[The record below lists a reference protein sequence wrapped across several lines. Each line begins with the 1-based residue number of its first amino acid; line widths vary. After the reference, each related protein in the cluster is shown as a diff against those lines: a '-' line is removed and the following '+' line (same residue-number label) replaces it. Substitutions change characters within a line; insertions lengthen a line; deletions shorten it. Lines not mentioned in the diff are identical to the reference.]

1 MKALLLFLTI
11 GGFFFLAERVIPRRP
26 GQSLFRPGFVTD
38 ALYVPVHY
46 LMRVLVSFV
55 AAGFLTELGRAVLP
69 GSVPVLSGRPVWL
82 QAVVLVVVL
91 DFFFYVMHRA
101 KHRWHWWWRLHETHH
116 SSERMDFLASV
127 RFHPLEKLLDRF
139 VFLLPLTVLGA
150 DELPL
155 LIWSG
160 IDVFFGMMNH
170 SNTRIYLG
178 PLHYVFVGP
187 EMHLWHHARDPR
199 DGECNFGNNL
209 SIFDWIFGTARLP
222 EGYPTDYGVEVPVY
236 PHGNI
241 LKQFVFAFR
250 PREREGPARQP
261 EGAANQADGAAG
273 PSWEGGAVV
282 ASTAVTPRPAA
293 D

>member
-11 GGFFFLAERVIPRRP
+11 GGFFFLAERFIPRNP
-26 GQSLFRPGFVTD
+26 GQPLLRPGFVTD
-38 ALYVPVHY
+38 ALYVPLHY
-46 LMRVLVSFV
+46 LMRVVVSFV
-55 AAGFLTELGRAVLP
+55 AAGLLTEIGRSLMPGAVSILG
-69 GSVPVLSGRPVWL
+69 GRPIWL
-82 QAVVLVVVL
+82 QAIVVVVVL

-127 RFHPLEKLLDRF
+127 RFHPLEKLLDRL

-150 DELPL
+150 DEPAL

-170 SNTRIYLG
+170 SNTRIHLG

-199 DGECNFGNNL
+199 VGECNFGNNL

-222 EGYPTDYGVEVPVY
+222 DGVPDDYGVEVPVY
-236 PHGNI
+236 PHDNI
-241 LKQFVFAFR
+241 VKQFVFAFR
-250 PREREGPARQP
+250 PREHEGPARQVWDEDRP
-261 EGAANQADGAAG
+261 VSVSAASVASAAG
-273 PSWEGGAVV
+273 S
-282 ASTAVTPRPAA
+282 PRPAA

>member
-11 GGFFFLAERVIPRRP
+11 GGFFFLAERLIPRNP
-26 GQSLFRPGFVTD
+26 GQPLFRPGFVTD
-38 ALYVPVHY
+38 ALYVPLHY
-46 LMRVLVSFV
+46 LMRVVVSFV
-55 AAGFLTELGRAVLP
+55 AADLLTEIGRTAMPGAVSILG
-69 GSVPVLSGRPVWL
+69 GRPVWL
-82 QAVVLVVVL
+82 QAIVVVVVL

-127 RFHPLEKLLDRF
+127 RFHPLEKLLDRL

-150 DELPL
+150 DEPAL

-170 SNTRIYLG
+170 SNTRIHLG

-199 DGECNFGNNL
+199 VGECNFGNNL

-222 EGYPTDYGVEVPVY
+222 DGVPDDYGVEVPVY
-236 PHGNI
+236 PHDNI
-241 LKQFVFAFR
+241 VKQFVFAFR
-250 PREREGPARQP
+250 PREHEGPARQAWEQEAP
-261 EGAANQADGAAG
+261 VPAASVASAAG
-273 PSWEGGAVV
+273 S
-282 ASTAVTPRPAA
+282 PRPAA

>member
-1 MKALLLFLTI
+1 MKALLLFLAI

-26 GQSLFRPGFVTD
+26 GQPLLRPGFFTD

-55 AAGFLTELGRAVLP
+55 AAGFLTELGRAALP

-222 EGYPTDYGVEVPVY
+222 AGYPADYGVEVPVY

-241 LKQFVFAFR
+241 VKQFVFAFR
-250 PREREGPARQP
+250 PREHEGLARQP
-261 EGAANQADGAAG
+261 EGAAPNGDAG
-273 PSWEGGAVV
+273 RQWQDGAVV
-282 ASTAVTPRPAA
+282 AASAATPRPAA